1 MSRGLGDVYKR
12 QGTTVYKV
20 GSTSGYRTGT
30 VTYSDEGVTI
40 TDVLVTDAMNLGGD
54 SGCVVYCKNNGK
66 YYAVGSASG
75 SRYSGDSL
83 TESTFIE
90 CYVSQVLNAVQGL
103 DCSYLPLS

>member
-1 MSRGLGDVYKR
+1 M
-12 QGTTVYKV
+12 YKV
-20 GSTSGYRTGT
+20 GSTSGYRTGTVTSTSGT

-75 SRYSGDSL
+75 SSYSRDSL